1 MISKIYIIYVL
12 LSILSM
18 FMLFLIGH
26 SGQFIFTC
34 INKVV
39 LIVDLDGRIQ
49 SLEFWLEI
57 ESEILTLD

>member
-1 MISKIYIIYVL
+1 
-12 LSILSM
+12 M
-18 FMLFLIGH
+18 FMLTLIGH
-26 SGQFIFTC
+26 SGQFIFTF

-39 LIVDLDGRIQ
+39 LIIDLDRRIQ